1 MGPRVPTSGGALACS
16 QGPARAEDPHPLP
29 LPPCGKRERPL
40 SWAPASDPPPPRS
53 PPRKSGEAEV
63 SHARTRSPLGGVRV
77 QGRGDERAEGEHLM
91 GAWPLTCA
99 VSEPSPSNSKSM
111 SEGSGAEIAVL
122 ATGITDPKVMDAE
135 KLEKARLSCAETT
148 TPSQQQGSPITLR
161 VACDRLR
168 EACELSRRELC
179 AATSAHLPDDQ
190 QARRVSLRGGA
201 FSLALLLESL
211 NQGKLKL
218 RRPRM

>member
-1 MGPRVPTSGGALACS
+1 MC
-16 QGPARAEDPHPLP
+16 
-29 LPPCGKRERPL
+29 
-40 SWAPASDPPPPRS
+40 
-53 PPRKSGEAEV
+53 GEAEV
-63 SHARTRSPLGGVRV
+63 SHAWTRSPLGGVRV
-77 QGRGDERAEGEHLM
+77 QGRGDERAESEHLM

-190 QARRVSLRGGA
+190 QASRVSLRGGA
-201 FSLALLLESL
+201 FSIALLLESL
-211 NQGKLKL
+211 NHVVEIL
-218 RRPRM
+218 RFDPPLRETEASQATHVIQ

>member
-1 MGPRVPTSGGALACS
+1 
-16 QGPARAEDPHPLP
+16 
-29 LPPCGKRERPL
+29 
-40 SWAPASDPPPPRS
+40 
-53 PPRKSGEAEV
+53 
-63 SHARTRSPLGGVRV
+63 
-77 QGRGDERAEGEHLM
+77 M

-190 QARRVSLRGGA
+190 QASRVSLRGGDL
-201 FSLALLLESL
+201 SLALLLESL
-211 NQGKLKL
+211 NHVVEILRFDPPSRETEASQATNVIHSKKNSKKLIA
-218 RRPRM
+218 RPKSRKPALEAEALQPIEQH